1 MKSSRTNSRLKGLA
15 GFNSSNGSRIARGA
29 LAAAALALIAGACGS
44 TSSSSSSSS
53 TTAAAATS
61 TTAAVP
67 QVTTSSLDST
77 FAAMSSLK
85 PLVSQGKGKVAV
97 ILPDTQSSA
106 RYVAFDAPYLAK
118 AFADAGYS
126 SSNYIIENA
135 QGSDATQLSDAQA
148 AITNGASVL
157 AVDPIDSGVGASI
170 ESYAAAHGVK
180 VIDYDRITLKGSAS
194 YYVSFNNVQVGKL
207 IGQSFLSCVTAWN
220 VKNPQVYILDGSP
233 TDNNATLFA
242 QGYNSVLAP
251 AFASGKL
258 TKVGEQAVTNWDN
271 QVALTDFQQAYTA
284 HPNINAVVT
293 ANDGL
298 GNAVVSALKTLN
310 VKPFTVPTTGQDAT
324 LQGMTNILQGYQCSS
339 IYKPIYLEAQATV
352 ALATYLRAGITPPSG
367 LVNGTTNNQTTNV
380 PSVLLTPITVTA
392 SNMAS
397 TVIKDGFIQKS
408 ALCVGTVA
416 ALCTKNG
423 I

>member
-1 MKSSRTNSRLKGLA
+1 MKHGTEPRETGNRQKLLA
-15 GFNSSNGSRIARGA
+15 NFNPKAGRYVLAAGA
-29 LAAAALALIAGACGS
+29 LAVIAGACG
-44 TSSSSSSSS
+44 TSASSS
-53 TTAAAATS
+53 TTTAAATN
-61 TTAAVP
+61 TTAATP
-67 QVTTSSLDST
+67 SIATSSLNST

-85 PLVSQGKGKVAV
+85 SLVGQGKGKVAV

-106 RYVAFDAPYLAK
+106 RYAAFDAPYLTK
-118 AFADAGYS
+118 AFTDAGYS
-126 SSNYIIENA
+126 SSQFSIQNA
-135 QGSDATQLSDAQA
+135 QGSDATQLADAQA

-157 AVDPIDSGVGASI
+157 AVDPIDSGVGAAI
-170 ESYAAAHGVK
+170 ESYAAQHGVK

-194 YYVSFNNVQVGKL
+194 YYVSFNNVEVGKL
-207 IGQSFLSCVTAWN
+207 IGQSFMSCITAWN
-220 VKNPQVYILDGSP
+220 VQKPQVYILDGSP

-251 AFASGKL
+251 AIASGQI

-293 ANDGL
+293 ANDGI
-298 GNAVVSALKTLN
+298 GNAVVSALKSLN
-310 VKPFTVPTTGQDAT
+310 IGPNKVPTTGQDAT

-352 ALATYLRAGITPPSG
+352 ALASYLRAGLTPPSG

-380 PSVLLTPITVTA
+380 PSVLLTPIAVTA
-392 SNMAS
+392 TNMAS

-408 ALCVGTVA
+408 ALCVGSVA
-416 ALCTKNG
+416 ALCTKAG